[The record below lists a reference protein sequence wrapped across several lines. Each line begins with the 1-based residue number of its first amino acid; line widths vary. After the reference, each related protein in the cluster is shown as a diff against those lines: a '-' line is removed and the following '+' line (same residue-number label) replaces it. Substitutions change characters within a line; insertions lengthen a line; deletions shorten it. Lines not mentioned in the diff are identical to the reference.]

1 MLRSVRFKKSL
12 RFQRRK
18 KGEKKKRRNFFLE
31 SVVFK
36 KTPQFVL
43 QPSVH
48 GQLELLVYYIIEIKR
63 SCETRVVDIV
73 YNNS

>member
-1 MLRSVRFKKSL
+1 MLRFVRFKKSL

-18 KGEKKKRRNFFLE
+18 KGEKKKKHNFFLE

-43 QPSVH
+43 QPSEH
-48 GQLELLVYYIIEIKR
+48 QHLELLVYYTIEIKR
-63 SCETRVVDIV
+63 SC
-73 YNNS
+73 